1 MTIAIRRFFFALPFY
16 RKIWYANRMLPFR
29 DVNPTRNFP
38 LVTISLIVINTLVFL
53 YMIVL
58 QWEGGPRALAQFVNQ
73 AAILPSRFDNES
85 FDVILASGS
94 WLTIFTS
101 MFLHG
106 GPVHLLGNMLYLWI
120 FGNNV
125 EDIMGPFRYI
135 MFYLLCGVIAA
146 IAQLLLWQGNP
157 NIPMLGASG
166 AIAGVL
172 GGYLVR
178 FPYARVDSC
187 LFLFIY
193 VTVVRLPA
201 MIVLAFWFVIQLFQG
216 TAGLVAR
223 GNGGGTAWWA
233 HIGGFLA
240 GMLLVMLF
248 AKRDRNQGY
257 PIR

>member
-1 MTIAIRRFFFALPFY
+1 
-16 RKIWYANRMLPFR
+16 MLPFR

-53 YMIVL
+53 YMVAL
-58 QWEGGPRALAQFVNQ
+58 QLEGGQHALNQFVNQ
-73 AAILPSRFDNES
+73 AAVVPSRFEGRSLDA
-85 FDVILASGS
+85 ILASGS

-106 GPVHLLGNMLYLWI
+106 GPLHLLGNMLYLWI

-135 MFYLLCGVIAA
+135 VFYLLCGVVATF
-146 IAQLLLWQGNP
+146 AQLALWQGDP

-178 FPYARVDSC
+178 FPYAQVDSC
-187 LFLFIY
+187 LLLPFFA
-193 VTVVRLPA
+193 TVVRLPA
-201 MIVLAFWFVIQLFQG
+201 LVVLALWFVLQLLSSWLSLVD
-216 TAGLVAR
+216 TAQ
-223 GNGGGTAWWA
+223 NGGGTAWWA

-240 GMLLVMLF
+240 GMLLVMF
-248 AKRDRNQGY
+248 FVRRGRYEGY
-257 PIR
+257 PLR